1 MTDEERKA
9 WEEMV
14 AIRKSFYK
22 TYGYHDVSDE
32 DPVILAADAEL
43 AALRAERYRLRAAVE
58 WALTVDGGIFY
69 RDPPSFDPTEFRGK
83 LRRRAGMEG

>member
-22 TYGYHDVSDE
+22 TYGYYDVSDE

-43 AALRAERYRLRAAVE
+43 AALRAERDRLRAALRCTSE
-58 WALTVDGGIFY
+58 NCSEFGHIHDGYCSACPQGII
-69 RDPPSFDPTEFRGK
+69 
-83 LRRRAGMEG
+83 RRRAYGEGE